1 MPSTAP
7 RPPYQLR
14 IGQWIV
20 NAEARRDSK
29 GRLAI
34 YNALRHTFASMHL
47 AMWSDEAK
55 LQTLMGHESGPMLH
69 RHYKALKT
77 KKEAERFWSL
87 VPDLEKG
94 RL

>member
-34 YNALRHTFASMHL
+34 Y
-47 AMWSDEAK
+47 K
-55 LQTLMGHESGPMLH
+55 LP
-69 RHYKALKT
+69 KADGGGT
-77 KKEAERFWSL
+77 YEIAGIDAEAEGAGVFEAHAGHDASQS
-87 VPDLEKG
+87 
-94 RL
+94 